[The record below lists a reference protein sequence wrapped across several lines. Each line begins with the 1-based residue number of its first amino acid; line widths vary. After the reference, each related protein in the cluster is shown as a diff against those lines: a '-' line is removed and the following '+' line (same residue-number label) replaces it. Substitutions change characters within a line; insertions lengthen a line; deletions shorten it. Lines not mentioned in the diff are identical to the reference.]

1 MRTRRNFFIQLG
13 AVGSAVAIAG
23 CSGGSSES
31 EPETNGTDDSNET
44 DDSND
49 TDDGDEPEFES
60 PRDPAEVLPGIDVGE
75 IRLDYGFS
83 SGLRMRLEM
92 SDPDE
97 SDEDRVY
104 VEIEAFAGEESM
116 GTDSDWDT
124 VAGSTEY
131 DLTIESIGSLGEY
144 DLDDLTRF
152 VVRARFDGE
161 PVEPIASF
169 TGDEVREQVDA

>member
-1 MRTRRNFFIQLG
+1 MRTRRNFFVQLG
-13 AVGSAVAIAG
+13 AVGSAVALAG
-23 CSGGSSES
+23 CSGGGSSEP
-31 EPETNGTDDSNET
+31 EPETNDTADSNET
-44 DDSND
+44 DDSD
-49 TDDGDEPEFES
+49 DEPEFES

-97 SDEDRVY
+97 SDDDRVY

-116 GTDSDWDT
+116 GTDSDWDS

-144 DLDDLTRF
+144 DIDDLTRF

-161 PVEPIASF
+161 PVEPIAAF
-169 TGDEVREQVDA
+169 TGDEVREQVNA